1 MKLSLEQKNWYL
13 SYLKKHKH
21 ELNSPTM
28 RMGYDGP
35 DMPDPLESDRNIR
48 REGNHIYFYDYVD
61 VESQLILEKML
72 KRCSLELLS
81 DHVGEIMNGEL
92 SETVVIHLH
101 SPGGLG
107 YSGFALYDFIKVS
120 KLPITCVVS
129 GICASAATLIMLA
142 CENRVMSPNSTF
154 LMHQCSWGGYGD
166 NRFMQDLAF
175 NAKRSMDMLISI
187 YMKET
192 HIAEKNEKGELLTKE
207 QRKKVIADMLEHDIE
222 FTRDECIEYGIIRKP
237 KQDVELSDERI
248 EVLNN
253 FADKLV
259 QEQIEENAAMD
270 AVGEVC
276 CDCAEELGEVEL
288 TPENLMKLKTVASAL
303 LEEQKKIKEREEK
316 KKAKAAEE
324 KTATTKK
331 PTKKSAEKV
340 ETKTTE
346 KKPATKKATKPKTS
360 KKEEK

>member
-1 MKLSLEQKNWYL
+1 MKLSFEQKSIYL
-13 SYLKKHKH
+13 NYLNNHKH
-21 ELNSPTM
+21 ELEQCKM
-28 RMGYDGP
+28 RAGFEGSEIS
-35 DMPDPLESDRNIR
+35 DPIESDRNIR
-48 REGNHIYFYDYVD
+48 RDGNHIYFYDYVD

-192 HIAEKNEKGELLTKE
+192 HIAEKDKDGNPLTKE
-207 QRKKVIADMLEHDIE
+207 QRVKAIHDMLEHDIE
-222 FTRDECIEYGIIRKP
+222 FTKEECIRYGIIKKP
-237 KQDVELSDERI
+237 KEEVELSQSRI
-248 EVLNN
+248 DMLNDY
-253 FADKLV
+253 ADKLV
-259 QEQIEENAAMD
+259 QEQIEENAKVD
-270 AVGEVC
+270 AVSEVC
-276 CDCAEELGEVEL
+276 CRCAEEIDDIEL
-288 TPENLMKLKTVASAL
+288 SPDNLEKLHKVAEAL
-303 LEEQKKIKEREEK
+303 FESQKKEKEL
-316 KKAKAAEE
+316 AK
-324 KTATTKK
+324 T
-331 PTKKSAEKV
+331 SV
-340 ETKTTE
+340 
-346 KKPATKKATKPKTS
+346 KKPASKAKKTTATKTS
-360 KKEEK
+360 KKELKKGTKSPAKK